1 MFGMKGKDILILLL
15 LLFAL
20 VLGFILGK
28 GGKGEERVKERI
40 KTEVVTKYD
49 TIKAAAPEPVHD
61 TIVKWQ
67 EARVPKEHLR
77 DLTKMT
83 KGSDSVDVTLPIT
96 QRMYRDSNY
105 TAWVSGYKPSL
116 DSIHTYNKMVYATR
130 TIERTITKPP
140 RKWGFGINAGY
151 GYGINSKLFEPYIGV
166 GVTYVIF

>member
-1 MFGMKGKDILILLL
+1 MLLL
-15 LLFAL
+15 IAL
-20 VLGFILGK
+20 ALGFILGRGK
-28 GGKGEERVKERI
+28 KGEERVKERI
-40 KTEVVTKYD
+40 RTEVVTKYD

-77 DLTKMT
+77 DCTKMVKCT
-83 KGSDSVDVTLPIT
+83 DSVNVTLPIT
-96 QRMYRDSNY
+96 QRVYRDSSY

-116 DSIHTYNKMVYATR
+116 DSIHTYNKMVYTTR

-140 RKWGFGINAGY
+140 RKWGIGINAGY

>member
-1 MFGMKGKDILILLL
+1 MVL

-20 VLGFILGK
+20 VLGFILGR
-28 GGKGEERVKERI
+28 GKRGEERVKERI

-49 TIKAAAPEPVHD
+49 TIRAAAPKPIHD

-67 EARVPKEHLR
+67 EARVPREHFR

-96 QRMYRDSNY
+96 QRIYKDSNY
-105 TAWVSGYKPSL
+105 TAWVSGYQPKL
-116 DSIHTYNKMVYATR
+116 DSIHTYNKMVYTTR
-130 TIERTITKPP
+130 TIERTVTKPP
-140 RKWGFGINAGY
+140 NRWGIGINAGY
-151 GYGINSKLFEPYIGV
+151 GYGVNSKLFEPYIGV

>member
-1 MFGMKGKDILILLL
+1 MKGKSILILVL

-20 VLGFILGK
+20 VLGFILGRGK
-28 GGKGEERVKERI
+28 KGEERVKERI

-49 TIKAAAPEPVHD
+49 TIKDVAPKPVHD

-67 EARVPKEHLR
+67 ATRVPKEHLR
-77 DLTKMT
+77 DLTEMT
-83 KGSDSVDVTLPIT
+83 KGSDSIDVTLPIT
-96 QRMYRDSNY
+96 QRTYRDSNY
-105 TAWVSGYKPSL
+105 TAWVSGYQPKL
-116 DSIHTYNKMVYATR
+116 DSIHTYNKMVYTTR

-140 RKWGFGINAGY
+140 RKWGIGINAGY

>member
-1 MFGMKGKDILILLL
+1 MKGKNILILVLL
-15 LLFAL
+15 IIAFAL
-20 VLGFILGK
+20 GFYLGK

-49 TIKAAAPEPVHD
+49 TIRAAAPKPVHD

-67 EARVPKEHLR
+67 EARVPREHLR

-96 QRMYRDSNY
+96 QRTYRDSNY

-116 DSIHTYNKMVYATR
+116 DSIHTYNKMVYTTH

-140 RKWGFGINAGY
+140 RRWAIGISAGY

>member
-1 MFGMKGKDILILLL
+1 MKGKNILILVLL
-15 LLFAL
+15 LAAL
-20 VLGFILGK
+20 VLGFILGR
-28 GGKGEERVKERI
+28 GKNGEERVKERI

-49 TIKAAAPEPVHD
+49 TIRAAAPKPVHD

-77 DLTKMT
+77 EVTKMT
-83 KGSDSVDVTLPIT
+83 NGSDSVDVTLPIT

-105 TAWVSGYKPSL
+105 TAWVSGYQPRL
-116 DSIHTYNKMVYATR
+116 DSIHTYNKMVYTTR

-140 RKWGFGINAGY
+140 RKWGIGINAGY

>member
-1 MFGMKGKDILILLL
+1 LVL

-20 VLGFILGK
+20 VLGFILGRGK
-28 GGKGEERVKERI
+28 KGEERVKERI

-49 TIKAAAPEPVHD
+49 TIKDVAPKPVHD

-67 EARVPKEHLR
+67 ATRVPKEHLR
-77 DLTKMT
+77 DLTEMT

-96 QRMYRDSNY
+96 QRTYRDSNY
-105 TAWVSGYKPSL
+105 TAWVSGYQPKL
-116 DSIHTYNKMVYATR
+116 DSIHTDNKMVYTTR

-140 RKWGFGINAGY
+140 RKWGIGINAGY

>member
-1 MFGMKGKDILILLL
+1 MKGKNILILVL

-20 VLGFILGK
+20 VLGFILGRGK
-28 GGKGEERVKERI
+28 KGEERVKERI
-40 KTEVVTKYD
+40 KAEVVTKYD
-49 TIKAAAPEPVHD
+49 TIKDVAPKPVHD

-67 EARVPKEHLR
+67 ATRVPKEHLR
-77 DLTKMT
+77 DLTEMT

-96 QRMYRDSNY
+96 QRTYRDSNY
-105 TAWVSGYKPSL
+105 TAWVSGYQPKL
-116 DSIHTYNKMVYATR
+116 DSIHTYNKMVYTTR

-140 RKWGFGINAGY
+140 RKWGIGINAGY

>member
-1 MFGMKGKDILILLL
+1 MKGKDILVLVLLL
-15 LLFAL
+15 TAL
-20 VLGFILGK
+20 VLGFILGRGK
-28 GGKGEERVKERI
+28 KGEVQVKERI

-49 TIKAAAPEPVHD
+49 TIRAAAPKPIHD

-67 EARVPKEHLR
+67 EARVPREHFR

-83 KGSDSVDVTLPIT
+83 KGSDSVNVTLPIT
-96 QRMYRDSNY
+96 QRTYRDSNY

-116 DSIHTYNKMVYATR
+116 DSIHTYNKMVYTTR
-130 TIERTITKPP
+130 TIERTVTKPP
-140 RKWGFGINAGY
+140 NRWGIGINAGY

>member
-1 MFGMKGKDILILLL
+1 MKGKDILILVLL
-15 LLFAL
+15 LTAL
-20 VLGFILGK
+20 VLGFILGR
-28 GGKGEERVKERI
+28 GKKVEVQVKERT

-49 TIKAAAPEPVHD
+49 TIRAAAPKPVHD

-67 EARVPKEHLR
+67 EARVPMEHFR
-77 DLTKMT
+77 EVTKMT

-116 DSIHTYNKMVYATR
+116 DSIHTYNKMVYTTR

-140 RKWGFGINAGY
+140 NRWGIGINAGY
-151 GYGINSKLFEPYIGV
+151 GYGISSKLFEPYIGV

>member
-1 MFGMKGKDILILLL
+1 MKGKNILILVL

-40 KTEVVTKYD
+40 RTEVVTMYD

-67 EARVPKEHLR
+67 AARVPIHHFREV
-77 DLTKMT
+77 TKMIKDT
-83 KGSDSVDVTLPIT
+83 DSVDVTLPIT
-96 QRMYRDSNY
+96 QRTYRDSNY
-105 TAWVSGYKPSL
+105 TAWVSGYQPRL
-116 DSIHTYNKMVYATR
+116 DSIHTYNKMVYTTR
-130 TIERTITKPP
+130 TIERMVTKPP
-140 RKWGFGINAGY
+140 RKWGIGISAGY
-151 GYGINSKLFEPYIGV
+151 GYGINSKLFEPYIGI

>member
-1 MFGMKGKDILILLL
+1 MKGKDILILVLL
-15 LLFAL
+15 LIAL
-20 VLGFILGK
+20 ALGFILGR
-28 GGKGEERVKERI
+28 GGTGGERVKERV

-49 TIKAAAPEPVHD
+49 TIKDVAPEPVHD
-61 TIVKWQ
+61 TTVKWQ

-105 TAWVSGYKPSL
+105 TAWVSGYQPRL
-116 DSIHTYNKMVYATR
+116 DSIHTYNKMVYTTR

-140 RKWGFGINAGY
+140 RKWGIGINAGY

>member
-1 MFGMKGKDILILLL
+1 MVL

-20 VLGFILGK
+20 VLGFILGRGK
-28 GGKGEERVKERI
+28 KGEVQVKERI

-49 TIKAAAPEPVHD
+49 TIKAIAPELVHD

-67 EARVPKEHLR
+67 VARVPIDHFREV
-77 DLTKMT
+77 TKMIKDT
-83 KGSDSVDVTLPIT
+83 DSVDVTLPIT
-96 QRMYRDSNY
+96 QRTYRDSNY
-105 TAWVSGYKPSL
+105 TAWVSGYQPKL
-116 DSIHTYNKMVYATR
+116 DSIHTYNKAIYTTR

-140 RKWGFGINAGY
+140 RKWGIGISAGY

>member
-1 MFGMKGKDILILLL
+1 MKGKNILILVL

-20 VLGFILGK
+20 VLGFILGR
-28 GGKGEERVKERI
+28 GKRGEERVKERI

-49 TIKAAAPEPVHD
+49 TIRAAAPKPIHD

-67 EARVPKEHLR
+67 EARVPREHFR

-96 QRMYRDSNY
+96 QRIYKDSNY
-105 TAWVSGYKPSL
+105 TAWVSGYQPKL
-116 DSIHTYNKMVYATR
+116 DSIHTYNKMVYTTR
-130 TIERTITKPP
+130 TIERTVTKPP
-140 RKWGFGINAGY
+140 NRWGIGINAGY
-151 GYGINSKLFEPYIGV
+151 GYGVNSKLFEPYIGV

>member
-1 MFGMKGKDILILLL
+1 MKGKNILILVLL
-15 LLFAL
+15 LIAL
-20 VLGFILGK
+20 ALGFILGR
-28 GGKGEERVKERI
+28 GGKGGERVKERV

-83 KGSDSVDVTLPIT
+83 KDSDSVNVTLPIT
-96 QRMYRDSNY
+96 QRTYRDSNY

-116 DSIHTYNKMVYATR
+116 DSIHTYNKMVYTTR
-130 TIERTITKPP
+130 TIERTVTKPP
-140 RKWGFGINAGY
+140 NRWGIGINAGY

>member
-1 MFGMKGKDILILLL
+1 MKGKNLLILIL

-20 VLGFILGK
+20 VLGFILGR

-61 TIVKWQ
+61 TIVKRQ
-67 EARVPKEHLR
+67 VVRVPSNHFR
-77 DLTKMT
+77 DLTKMI
-83 KGSDSVDVTLPIT
+83 KGADSVDVTLPIT
-96 QRMYRDSNY
+96 QQTYRDSNY
-105 TAWVSGYKPSL
+105 TAWVSGYQPRL
-116 DSIHTYNKMVYATR
+116 DSIHTYNKTIYTTR

-140 RKWGFGINAGY
+140 RKWGIGITAGY

>member
-1 MFGMKGKDILILLL
+1 MKGKNILILVL

-20 VLGFILGK
+20 VLGFILGR
-28 GGKGEERVKERI
+28 GKRGEERVKERI

-49 TIKAAAPEPVHD
+49 TIRAAAPKPIHD

-67 EARVPKEHLR
+67 EARVPREHFR

-96 QRMYRDSNY
+96 QRIYKDSNY
-105 TAWVSGYKPSL
+105 TAWVSGYQPKL
-116 DSIHTYNKMVYATR
+116 DSIHTYNKMVYTTR
-130 TIERTITKPP
+130 TIERTVTKPTN
-140 RKWGFGINAGY
+140 RWGIGINAGY

>member
-1 MFGMKGKDILILLL
+1 MKGKNILILVL

-20 VLGFILGK
+20 VLGFILGRGK
-28 GGKGEERVKERI
+28 KGEERVKERI
-40 KTEVVTKYD
+40 RTEVVTKYD

-67 EARVPKEHLR
+67 EARVPSDHFREV
-77 DLTKMT
+77 TKMI
-83 KGSDSVDVTLPIT
+83 KVPDSVDVTLPIT

-116 DSIHTYNKMVYATR
+116 DSIHTYNKMVYTTR

-140 RKWGFGINAGY
+140 RKWGIGISAGY

>member
-1 MFGMKGKDILILLL
+1 MKGKNILILVLL
-15 LLFAL
+15 LIAFAL
-20 VLGFILGK
+20 GFYLGRDK
-28 GGKGEERVKERI
+28 TGGEQVKERV

-61 TIVKWQ
+61 TIIKWQ
-67 EARVPKEHLR
+67 VARVPIDHPR
-77 DLTKMT
+77 DCTKMV
-83 KGSDSVDVTLPIT
+83 KDADSVNVTLPIT
-96 QRMYRDSNY
+96 QRVYRDSSY

-116 DSIHTYNKMVYATR
+116 DSIHTYNKMVYTTR

-140 RKWGFGINAGY
+140 RKWGIGINAGY

>member
-1 MFGMKGKDILILLL
+1 MKGKNILILVL

-20 VLGFILGK
+20 VLGFILGRGK
-28 GGKGEERVKERI
+28 KGEERVKERI
-40 KTEVVTKYD
+40 KTEVATKYD
-49 TIKAAAPEPVHD
+49 TIRAAAPKPVHD

-67 EARVPKEHLR
+67 EARVPKEHFR
-77 DLTKMT
+77 EVTKMT
-83 KGSDSVDVTLPIT
+83 NGSDSVDVTLPIT
-96 QRMYRDSNY
+96 QRIYRDSNY

-116 DSIHTYNKMVYATR
+116 DSIHTYNKAIYTTR

-140 RKWGFGINAGY
+140 RKWGIGISAGY

>member
-1 MFGMKGKDILILLL
+1 MKGKNILILVL

-20 VLGFILGK
+20 VLGFILGRGK
-28 GGKGEERVKERI
+28 KGEERVKERI

-49 TIKAAAPEPVHD
+49 TIKDVAPKPVHD

-67 EARVPKEHLR
+67 ATRVPKEHLR
-77 DLTKMT
+77 DLTEMT

-96 QRMYRDSNY
+96 QRTYRDSNY
-105 TAWVSGYKPSL
+105 TAWVSGYQPKL
-116 DSIHTYNKMVYATR
+116 DSIHTYNKMVYTTR

-140 RKWGFGINAGY
+140 RKWGIGINAGY
-151 GYGINSKLFEPYIGV
+151 GYGINSKLLEPYIGV

>member
-1 MFGMKGKDILILLL
+1 MKGKNILILVL

-20 VLGFILGK
+20 VLGFILGRGK
-28 GGKGEERVKERI
+28 KGEERVKEQIR
-40 KTEVVTKYD
+40 TEVVTKYD
-49 TIKAAAPEPVHD
+49 TIKAIAPEPVHD
-61 TIVKWQ
+61 TIIKWQ

-77 DLTKMT
+77 EVTKMIN
-83 KGSDSVDVTLPIT
+83 GSDSVDVTLPIT
-96 QRMYRDSNY
+96 QRTYRDSNY

-116 DSIHTYNKMVYATR
+116 DSIHTYNKMVYTTR

-140 RKWGFGINAGY
+140 RKWGIGINVGY

>member
-1 MFGMKGKDILILLL
+1 MKGKNILILVL

-20 VLGFILGK
+20 VLGFILGRGK
-28 GGKGEERVKERI
+28 KGEERVKERI
-40 KTEVVTKYD
+40 RTEVVTMYD
-49 TIKAAAPEPVHD
+49 TIRAAAPEPIHD

-67 EARVPKEHLR
+67 AARVPIHHFREV
-77 DLTKMT
+77 TKMT

-96 QRMYRDSNY
+96 QRTYRDSNY
-105 TAWVSGYKPSL
+105 TAWVSGYRPRL
-116 DSIHTYNKMVYATR
+116 DSIHTYNKMVYTTR

-140 RKWGFGINAGY
+140 RKWGIGINAGY

>member
-1 MFGMKGKDILILLL
+1 MKGKNILILVL

-20 VLGFILGK
+20 VLGFILGR
-28 GGKGEERVKERI
+28 GKRGEERVKERI

-49 TIKAAAPEPVHD
+49 TIRAAAPKPIHD
-61 TIVKWQ
+61 TIVKCQ
-67 EARVPKEHLR
+67 EARVPREHFR

-96 QRMYRDSNY
+96 QRIYKDSNY
-105 TAWVSGYKPSL
+105 TAWVSGYQPKL
-116 DSIHTYNKMVYATR
+116 DSIHTYNKMVYTTR
-130 TIERTITKPP
+130 TIERTVTKPTN
-140 RKWGFGINAGY
+140 RWGIGINAGY

>member
-1 MFGMKGKDILILLL
+1 MRGKNILILVL

-20 VLGFILGK
+20 VLGFILGR
-28 GGKGEERVKERI
+28 GNKGEVQVKERI

-49 TIKAAAPEPVHD
+49 TIRAAAPEPVHD

-67 EARVPKEHLR
+67 EVRVPKEHLR

-96 QRMYRDSNY
+96 QRTYRDSNY
-105 TAWVSGYKPSL
+105 TAWVSGYQPKL
-116 DSIHTYNKMVYATR
+116 DSIHTYNKMVYTTR

-140 RKWGFGINAGY
+140 RKWGIGINAGY

>member
-1 MFGMKGKDILILLL
+1 MKGKNILILVLL
-15 LLFAL
+15 LAAL
-20 VLGFILGK
+20 VLGFILGRGK
-28 GGKGEERVKERI
+28 KGEVQVKERT
-40 KTEVVTKYD
+40 KTKVVTKYD
-49 TIKAAAPEPVHD
+49 TIRAAAPKPVHD

-67 EARVPKEHLR
+67 EARVPSGHLR

-96 QRMYRDSNY
+96 QRTYRDSNY

-116 DSIHTYNKMVYATR
+116 DSIHTYNKMVYTTR

-140 RKWGFGINAGY
+140 RKWGIGINAGY
-151 GYGINSKLFEPYIGV
+151 GYGVNSKQFEPYIGV